1 MRTKTKTKVKK
12 SNNVANELES
22 LEKMSNMK
30 PFVWTDSRVRLFT
43 QIYSS
48 NFKTKNVDS
57 SVFKYNNYVGRKLDE
72 KIEQF
77 KKDAVMVN
85 KKIQLNDE
93 KSMVLYKALKKAK
106 NDINNEFSSDE
117 RNQINRLMNEIY

>member
-22 LEKMSNMK
+22 LEKMSNLK

-106 NDINNEFSSDE
+106 NDINNEFTSDE
-117 RNQINRLMNEIY
+117 RNQINKLMNEIY

>member
-1 MRTKTKTKVKK
+1 MRRKTKTKVKK